1 MKRKNEKMKY
11 RYLLFDAD
19 GTLFDFE
26 KSEQHAFSD
35 TMEKFGIP
43 YTDWH
48 YRLYSS
54 INLGYWKML
63 EKKMTT
69 KEELVIRRYRD
80 YLDRIG
86 RCDLRAQDLNNTY
99 IARLG
104 SYCFLFPQSLP
115 LCRELSK
122 KHTLL
127 LVTNGVYSTQ
137 ISRFDLSAIKPYFTE
152 MIVSEKI
159 GFTKPDPRYF
169 DYIFEKYSISDK
181 SQALII
187 GDSLTADIK
196 GGRDYGIDTCF
207 YNPSG
212 AIIPPGTC
220 TYEISQLNDLLRVLD
235 E

>member
-1 MKRKNEKMKY
+1 MKY

-35 TMEKFGIP
+35 TMETFGIP
-43 YTDWH
+43 YTEER
-48 YRLYSS
+48 YRMYSS

-63 EKKMTT
+63 EKKRTT
-69 KEELVIRRYRD
+69 KEELVIRRYQD

-86 RCDLRAQDLNNTY
+86 RHDLCAQDLNNTY

-104 SYCFLFPQSLP
+104 SYCFLFPESLP
-115 LCRELSK
+115 LCRELSEK
-122 KHTLL
+122 YTLL

-137 ISRFDLSAIKPYFTE
+137 VSRFNQCAIKPYFKE

-159 GFTKPDPRYF
+159 GFTKPDHRYF
-169 DYIFEKYSISDK
+169 EYIFQKYAISDK
-181 SQALII
+181 AQALII

-196 GGRDYGIDTCF
+196 GGRDYGIDTCY

-212 AIIPPGTC
+212 TSVPPDTC
-220 TYEISQLNDLLRVLD
+220 TYEISQLTDLLRVLD
-235 E
+235 DK

>member
-1 MKRKNEKMKY
+1 MKY

-26 KSEQHAFSD
+26 KSEQQAFSD

-43 YTDWH
+43 YSAEW
-48 YRLYSS
+48 YQMYSS

-63 EKKMTT
+63 EKKLTT
-69 KEELVIRRYRD
+69 KEELVIRRYQD

-86 RCDLRAQDLNNTY
+86 RCDLSAADINSTY
-99 IARLG
+99 ISRLG
-104 SYCFLFPQSLP
+104 SYCFLFPESLP
-115 LCRELSK
+115 LCRELSGK
-122 KHTLL
+122 YTLL

-137 ISRFDLSAIKPYFTE
+137 ISRFNQSAIKPYFKE
-152 MIVSEKI
+152 MIVSEEI
-159 GFTKPDPRYF
+159 GFTKPDSRYF
-169 DYIFEKYSISDK
+169 EYIFQKHAISDK

-196 GGRDYGIDTCF
+196 GGQDYGIDTCF

-212 AIIPPGTC
+212 AYVPSGTC
-220 TYEISQLNDLLRVLD
+220 TYEISQLTDLLKVLD
-235 E
+235 EK